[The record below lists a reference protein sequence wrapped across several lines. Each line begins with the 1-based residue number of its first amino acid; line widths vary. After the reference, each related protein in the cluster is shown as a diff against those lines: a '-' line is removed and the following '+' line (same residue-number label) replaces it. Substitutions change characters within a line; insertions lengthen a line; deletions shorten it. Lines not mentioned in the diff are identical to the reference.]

1 MRRIALTAAIALILP
16 LIAGCGADKEPVC
29 DAEVLGHQVYGFNL
43 GESKR
48 IVLEEARAQVRVE
61 RLPDP
66 PGGPRGELY
75 RLSAPLVDIEGI
87 DNVRLTFLD
96 GCLMEVIV
104 YFRDTTVSTLY
115 TLRRRFEE
123 WYGVEATSP
132 DGTIEMA
139 YKTYWLK
146 APGMSVTIRRIT
158 KKPKTELYVQFLHN
172 ELDARYRERKA
183 SREREL
189 RVD

>member
-1 MRRIALTAAIALILP
+1 MRRSVLTAAAFLLLP
-16 LIAGCGADKEPVC
+16 LLAGCGAEREPVC
-29 DAEVLGHQVYGFNL
+29 DAEVLDGQVYGFNL
-43 GESKR
+43 GEPKDL
-48 IVLEEARAQVRVE
+48 VLSEARAQVDVE

-66 PGGPRGELY
+66 PGGPRGEMY
-75 RLSAPLVDIEGI
+75 RLSAPLIDVRGI
-87 DNVRLTFLD
+87 DHVRLTFFD

-104 YFRDTTVSTLY
+104 YFRNRTVSTLY

-158 KKPKTELYVQFLHN
+158 KKPETELYVQFLHN
-172 ELDARYRERKA
+172 GLDARYRERKA
-183 SREREL
+183 AREREL
-189 RVD
+189 REK